1 MVCIL
6 WFSRG
11 LGTVPPWQRYI
22 RGWLIYL
29 LCLVFQLSRWLMCF
43 GYRTYSKSL
52 NLELMRLSRRRRPR
66 RRDGKIEKT
75 KTNKMNCLL
84 NTRLCYNRLH
94 LSSVS
99 SSKGKPMTLQL
110 LRSLFTALN
119 NIIAARADHLYIMVH
134 MCSSSCSEAGAA
146 AAVRT
151 SEVLRW
157 NGKHWR
163 VGGSFDRTGGERSW
177 WEKHWARWLQ
187 VERIEMKRGDFCRY
201 TQTHK
206 PLMQS
211 SLYRELFN

>member
-66 RRDGKIEKT
+66 RRERKIEKT

-84 NTRLCYNRLH
+84 NTRLCYSRLH

-99 SSKGKPMTLQL
+99 SSKGKPLTLQL

-119 NIIAARADHLYIMVH
+119 NIIAARADHLHYGAYVRFILLRGR
-134 MCSSSCSEAGAA
+134 CSSSCDDLWSLEMKWKTLESRREFWQNRWREKLVRETLSQVTAGGADRDEKRRLLQ
-146 AAVRT
+146 VHTNTQT
-151 SEVLRW
+151 SHAKQFV
-157 NGKHWR
+157 
-163 VGGSFDRTGGERSW
+163 ERS
-177 WEKHWARWLQ
+177 L
-187 VERIEMKRGDFCRY
+187 
-201 TQTHK
+201 
-206 PLMQS
+206 
-211 SLYRELFN
+211 